1 MLQGS
6 SMSPGLFPHWKD
18 RRLGGDLSAWGC
30 MGLGGAMRSVCVCSS
45 NASNAIHHGLCD
57 NGGAV
62 WGAHRALAS
71 PPMLGFSQRCLS
83 YEVVGCPS
91 CEEGQ
96 SQE

>member
-6 SMSPGLFPHWKD
+6 SMFPGLFPHWKD
-18 RRLGGDLSAWGC
+18 HRLRGDLSAWTWEGQC
-30 MGLGGAMRSVCVCSS
+30 GQCAFVLLTLLMQSVMASVIMVGGV
-45 NASNAIHHGLCD
+45 
-57 NGGAV
+57 V
-62 WGAHRALAS
+62 WALAS
-71 PPMLGFSQRCLS
+71 PPILGFSQRCLS